1 VILDVFVPGTPK
13 PAGSKNAV
21 PVFNRHT
28 GEFVTDR
35 NGRPV
40 IQVRDS
46 AGKSGSAWSDTIAGV
61 VSSKWNAPPVDE
73 PVALVLEFTMPRP
86 KSHYGRRKG
95 VPYLK
100 PDAPRW
106 HTGTP
111 DTTKLVRRAEDALS
125 ALGLW
130 RDDCLV
136 VEQHA
141 TKLYG
146 DRPGVRI
153 QVRQASAAPVSSA
166 QAC

>member
-1 VILDVFVPGTPK
+1 MILDIFVPGVPK

-28 GEFVTDR
+28 KQFVTDR

-40 IQVRDS
+40 VQVRDS
-46 AGKSGSAWSDTIAGV
+46 AGPSGSAWSDTIAGV
-61 VSSKWNAPPVDE
+61 VGSAWKSPPIDE

-86 KSHYGRRKG
+86 KHHFGRRNG

-100 PDAPRW
+100 PGSPVW
-106 HTGTP
+106 HTSTP

-136 VEQHA
+136 VEQYA
-141 TKLYG
+141 TKVYG

-153 QVRQASAAPVSSA
+153 QVRQASAATVSSA
-166 QAC
+166 EAC